1 MSYGESLLSKII
13 DTNDPQALIRYG
25 IEAYHFHTEAERK
38 AYEFIRHYAETNRG
52 QAPDYR
58 TLVAEVDG
66 FNYMPS
72 VEDSTVW
79 LVQRVKDGAGK
90 RMLYEFLTG
99 PQVSEKYEK
108 LNTEEF
114 TEWITTQTEI
124 INRKVNTDKKVG
136 VDLKQDTDVFLAEY
150 KRRKLGQSFKIWRS
164 KFPSINESVGGY
176 LSGNMYTWY
185 GRSGRGKSVFVME
198 EALEAAVQGANVLI
212 WALEMSWFEWM
223 SRAYA
228 SLSGRAGAVVAQ
240 IDGVDYDAGFQNRE
254 LLTGKLPPEFEEGFK
269 TFLKGL
275 PEFVSGSITLR
286 AVDDE
291 NFYSRDVKQLEA
303 DIIATKADVV
313 VVDPI
318 YYMDYEANTSKTAGG
333 DAAATSK
340 KLRRLA
346 GRTQTVI
353 HVVTQADEDK
363 KERDADG
370 NRELKAPTRA
380 EIKKTKAVLEDANA
394 VFGIDT
400 LDGRGI
406 IELGKGRSGGEGD
419 TVEVVY
425 LPNYGIVREMETGE
439 VAAEQFESVF

>member
-13 DTNDPQALIRYG
+13 DTNNPQALVEHG
-25 IEAYHFHTEAERK
+25 IEPYHFHTESEREALK
-38 AYEFIRHYAETNRG
+38 FIQEYAESNGG
-52 QAPDYR
+52 QAPDFR
-58 TLVAEVDG
+58 TVAAEIEG
-66 FNYMPS
+66 FNYLPNI
-72 VEDSTVW
+72 EDSTAW
-79 LVQRVKDGAGK
+79 LARKVKDGAGK

-99 PQVSEKYEK
+99 PEVGDKYER
-108 LNTEEF
+108 LSTEEF
-114 TEWITTQTEI
+114 SEWIAMQTEQ
-124 INRKVNTDKKVG
+124 INRKVGLNKKVG
-136 VDLKQDTDVFLAEY
+136 IDLKKDTENYLAEY
-150 KRRKLGQSFKIWRS
+150 KRRKLGKSFKIWQS
-164 KFPSINESVGGY
+164 KFPTMNDAISGY

-198 EALEAAVQGANVLI
+198 EALEAAMQGANVLV

-228 SLSGRAGAVVAQ
+228 SLSGRQGVVTSK
-240 IDGVDYDAGFQNRE
+240 IDGIDYDAGFQNRE
-254 LLTGKLPPEFEEGFK
+254 LLTGQLDPEFEDGFK
-269 TFLKGL
+269 QFLKDL
-275 PEFVSGSITLR
+275 PGMVKGNITLR

-291 NFYSRDVKQLEA
+291 TFYRRDIKQLKA

-318 YYMDYEANTSKTAGG
+318 YYMDYESNTSRTAGG

-340 KLRRLA
+340 KLRHLA
-346 GRTQTVI
+346 GQTQTVI
-353 HVVTQADEDK
+353 HVITQADEDK
-363 KERDADG
+363 KEKNEEG
-370 NRELKAPTRA
+370 TRELKAPSRA

-406 IELGKGRSGGEGD
+406 VEIGKGRSGGEGD
-419 TVEVVY
+419 TIEVVY

-439 VAAEQFESVF
+439 VAAEQFEKVF